1 MQLYVLLVQQAKRL
15 VLWYPYEL
23 GQQQVW

>member
-1 MQLYVLLVQQAKRL
+1 MQLYELLVQQAQRL

-23 GQQQVW
+23 GEQQVW